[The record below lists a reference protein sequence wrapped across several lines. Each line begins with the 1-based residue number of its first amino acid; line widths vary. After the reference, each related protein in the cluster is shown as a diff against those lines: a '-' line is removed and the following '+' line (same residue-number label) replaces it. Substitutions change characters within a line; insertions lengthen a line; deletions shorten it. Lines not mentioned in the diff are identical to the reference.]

1 MPSVAV
7 VLAAGLGTRMKSA
20 LPKVLHPI
28 VGRPM
33 LLYVTAALREAG
45 VEEIITVLGHG
56 AEKVEEALAG
66 QATCVYQ
73 REQLGTGHA
82 VLQALPKLAEY
93 RQGDCLVV
101 CGDTPL
107 LTGDTL
113 RELRR
118 IHQEKA
124 AQATILTAVLEDPK
138 GYGRILRAQPE
149 AEAEG
154 PGPVLG
160 IVEEKDAGPK
170 ERLIREINTGA
181 YCFDIEWLR
190 RGLASLQPANAQGE
204 YYLTDVISFLYENG
218 QTIAAY
224 PSAEPAETM
233 GVNDRIQLA
242 RAQAYMTRR
251 ILERHMLNGVTVED
265 PASTCVEPEVEIGRD
280 TVLYRGTILTGK
292 TKIGENCSL
301 GPWSRLHDCEVADE
315 AVVLQSTLDGCRIGP
330 RCKIG
335 PYSYLRPGCVLA
347 REVKVGGFVEGKKL
361 IAAQGAK
368 IPHLSYIGD
377 ATVGARV
384 NIGAGTI
391 TCNYDGKNKFPT
403 VFGDDAFVGSNTNL
417 VAPVTVGEGAYIGAG
432 STITKDVPPG
442 ALAIA
447 RGRQKNLEGWKERKQ
462 EADKER

>member
-1 MPSVAV
+1 
-7 VLAAGLGTRMKSA
+7 
-20 LPKVLHPI
+20 
-28 VGRPM
+28 
-33 LLYVTAALREAG
+33 
-45 VEEIITVLGHG
+45 
-56 AEKVEEALAG
+56 
-66 QATCVYQ
+66 
-73 REQLGTGHA
+73 
-82 VLQALPKLAEY
+82 
-93 RQGDCLVV
+93 
-101 CGDTPL
+101 
-107 LTGDTL
+107 
-113 RELRR
+113 
-118 IHQEKA
+118 
-124 AQATILTAVLEDPK
+124 
-138 GYGRILRAQPE
+138 
-149 AEAEG
+149 
-154 PGPVLG
+154 
-160 IVEEKDAGPK
+160 
-170 ERLIREINTGA
+170 
-181 YCFDIEWLR
+181 
-190 RGLASLQPANAQGE
+190 
-204 YYLTDVISFLYENG
+204 
-218 QTIAAY
+218 
-224 PSAEPAETM
+224 
-233 GVNDRIQLA
+233 
-242 RAQAYMTRR
+242 
-251 ILERHMLNGVTVED
+251 MLNGVTVED